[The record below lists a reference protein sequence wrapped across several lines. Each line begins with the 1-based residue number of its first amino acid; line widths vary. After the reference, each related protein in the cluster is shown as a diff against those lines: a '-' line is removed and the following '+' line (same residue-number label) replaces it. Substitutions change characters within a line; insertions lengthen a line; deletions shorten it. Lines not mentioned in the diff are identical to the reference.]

1 VIIACAAWRGGGDY
15 GLVLAYARRR
25 VVADLAQDVVADTF
39 LAAWRNIDDLP
50 PEPLHGCTE
59 LYAMLVSLPGVHFSH
74 DAVDVAG
81 RLGVGLY
88 WVQGDQVVELIV
100 NPRTY
105 VSMGTMS
112 IAIKGHP
119 SIDALLAHPSAA
131 AIMDS
136 AAILDSGI
144 VSGAGQVPGGR

>member
-1 VIIACAAWRGGGDY
+1 MT
-15 GLVLAYARRR
+15 ARFQ
-25 VVADLAQDVVADTF
+25 A
-39 LAAWRNIDDLP
+39 
-50 PEPLHGCTE
+50 E
-59 LYAMLVSLPGVHFSH
+59 LYTMLVSLPGVRFTR
-74 DAVDVAG
+74 DAVDAAG

-88 WVQGDQVVELIV
+88 WVQGDQVVEIIV
-100 NPRTY
+100 NPHTY
-105 VSMGTMS
+105 VYMGTMS

-131 AIMDS
+131 AIMES

>member
-1 VIIACAAWRGGGDY
+1 MY
-15 GLVLAYARRR
+15 QY
-25 VVADLAQDVVADTF
+25 
-39 LAAWRNIDDLP
+39 LAALP
-50 PEPLHGCTE
+50 AQPASLRKIILANNHGDPRAAFTAIVNLFGNFVVTARFQAE
-59 LYAMLVSLPGVHFSH
+59 LYAMLVSLPGIHFTR
-74 DAVDVAG
+74 DAVDAAG

-88 WVQGDQVVELIV
+88 WVQGDQVVEIIV

-105 VSMGTMS
+105 VYMGTMS

-119 SIDALLAHPSAA
+119 SVDALLAHPSAA

-144 VSGAGQVPGGR
+144 VSRAGQVPGGG